1 MVDPIVMGG
10 TLWVSAI
17 PDDSHMLCYAVLGR
31 FRPANPQWCLC
42 IAQGCTPNAER
53 PWGAAGGGVGD

>member
-31 FRPANPQWCLC
+31 VSHVQLFETLGTVACQASLSMGFFRQ
-42 IAQGCTPNAER
+42 E
-53 PWGAAGGGVGD
+53 